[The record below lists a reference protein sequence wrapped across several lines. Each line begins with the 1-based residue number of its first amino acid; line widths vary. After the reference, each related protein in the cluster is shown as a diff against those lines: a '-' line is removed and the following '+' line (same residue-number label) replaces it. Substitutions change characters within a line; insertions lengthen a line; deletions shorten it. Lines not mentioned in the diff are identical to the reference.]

1 VNEKCDEI
9 IAILPERV
17 IVTFEKGKHLTFE
30 EALEKLKEKLGNFR
44 HEIIFNYFKT

>member
-1 VNEKCDEI
+1 MNEKCDEI

-30 EALEKLKEKLGNFR
+30 EALEKLKEKLGNFK
-44 HEIIFNYFKT
+44 IWNNF